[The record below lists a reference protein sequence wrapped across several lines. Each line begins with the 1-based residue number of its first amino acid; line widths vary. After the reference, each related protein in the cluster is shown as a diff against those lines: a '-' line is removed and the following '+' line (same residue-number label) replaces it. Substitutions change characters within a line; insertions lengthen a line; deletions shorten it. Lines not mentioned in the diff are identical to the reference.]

1 MLQRQQC
8 RQDMYN
14 IQLLQYMCQ
23 TAQYTTRKSVSTIKI
38 AIKTPMLTNIV
49 EQHMIY
55 KVAFVIGGCSSTQC
69 EIVTAGSDVI
79 WLG

>member
-38 AIKTPMLTNIV
+38 AIKTPTLTNIV
-49 EQHMIY
+49 ERHTIY
-55 KVAFVIGGCSSTQC
+55 KVHLSEV
-69 EIVTAGSDVI
+69 DV
-79 WLG
+79 LALSVKL